1 MFSSPAH
8 LDHEQEW
15 DQSNCAKSLSALIV
29 GAGFSWATPHSL
41 RRTAAT
47 LASKAGAALEDIADQ
62 LGHAHPTMTTRVY
75 LGGNWMGERKSVAA
89 MLD

>member
-1 MFSSPAH
+1 M
-8 LDHEQEW
+8 
-15 DQSNCAKSLSALIV
+15 DQNNRANSLSALIV

-47 LASKAGAALEDIADQ
+47 LASKAVGALEDIAHQ
-62 LGHAHPTMTTRVY
+62 LGHANPTMTARAY
-75 LGGNWMGERKSVAA
+75 LRRTWMGRRKSVAA